1 MLSINKLAKDL
12 LFRTKDMEVHEIIKI
27 RMVMVGTPPI
37 IRMAIPPS
45 IKMAMDGLEDD
56 LKRIIL
62 TLIKKGEIGITA
74 TTRIQPNQGS
84 S

>member
-1 MLSINKLAKDL
+1 MA
-12 LFRTKDMEVHEIIKI
+12 
-27 RMVMVGTPPI
+27 GTPHI

-56 LKRIIL
+56 LKRLIL